1 LKAFSSTRPF
11 FTSVPALSNQ
21 LQTSISGWHTGS
33 MKPSASSSA
42 RYAGSRSRCSSA
54 RDVSAS
60 ACCRTAGGTCCI
72 AMSAWI
78 SLFARTCRSW
88 RIAATAVVANT
99 ISEQKALQNS
109 TDTLGNFAPFV
120 ASRRA

>member
-1 LKAFSSTRPF
+1 MAYRIDEAERLELGAVCGLAQP
-11 FTSVPALSNQ
+11 L
-21 LQTSISGWHTGS
+21 LE
-33 MKPSASSSA
+33 
-42 RYAGSRSRCSSA
+42 RSR
-54 RDVSAS
+54 RFGERVL
-60 ACCRTAGGTCCI
+60 RTGRWKSCCI

-99 ISEQKALQNS
+99 SSEQNVQRALQNS

>member
-1 LKAFSSTRPF
+1 MAYRIDEAERLELGAVCGLAQP
-11 FTSVPALSNQ
+11 L
-21 LQTSISGWHTGS
+21 LE
-33 MKPSASSSA
+33 
-42 RYAGSRSRCSSA
+42 RSR
-54 RDVSAS
+54 RFGERVL
-60 ACCRTAGGTCCI
+60 RTGRWKSCCI